1 MILDVIHNDKTPRNV
16 TQYGILENVLSGF
29 LILKLGKCRPWRL
42 RNLFKDPEI
51 VDPEPV

>member
-16 TQYGILENVLSGF
+16 TQYGILENVLSCL
-29 LILKLGKCRPWRL
+29 LIFKLGKGRLWRL
-42 RNLFKDPEI
+42 RNLFKVPEI

>member
-1 MILDVIHNDKTPRNV
+1 MILDVIYNYKTPRNI

-29 LILKLGKCRPWRL
+29 LIFKLGKCRPWKL